1 MPLMTRRSS
10 RAQRNALAKFIR
22 KARGWLERDIADTL
36 AKTYGIHTE
45 EPEKRSATGARR
57 IEGPVQPNSLLEIL
71 EFFESDTADGPEGE
85 SAVRR
90 LIRETA
96 FTHFNQTIALQIAV
110 STEMFSAGD
119 GVVLSECP
127 PETLGRLA
135 DELRPD
141 LPELFDV
148 HHNPLL
154 ELKLSDSLHRK
165 LLTNVGSLPDELWDS
180 PDVLGKTYQ
189 LFNTDEERRSSVP
202 ATSRDLAIHNQYYTP
217 DYLVQFFIHN
227 GLGTTLAGKHC
238 DLRTKLSMLC
248 SPRSGPADID
258 LADVTVLDPACGSGN
273 LLLEAYDVLERA
285 WGYEGVCPRRAA
297 PKIIESLW
305 GVDIDPRATQLARA
319 ALILRARRHCVDK
332 LPIPNVI
339 CARPLPSGPEA
350 DALMADLP
358 PPLEA
363 VVRAISQELDRVQ
376 ILGPLLRVE
385 RCLRDELW
393 KAFRTGLARE
403 VPDGLSQ
410 QEHEPSLGDVLDRLD
425 KIARSEDAKVG
436 ERLFKAASLD
446 AVRFVKAMN
455 QSYTAVV
462 IHPPFS
468 GGTPEVDAYLRKEY
482 PWIPTNDYTMAA
494 AFVSRGL
501 ELTQARSGT
510 CSAVTPRADVLLK
523 TLDKWRR
530 RDRRDTNL
538 DVMID
543 LAPGVLEQSPSGA
556 AGFVLSSG
564 TPEGSAGFRLRK
576 IEDRETARRD
586 LLRRVSNLYDPGF
599 ASRTAISELR
609 VTQSDRSAVPGSPL
623 VQDYVRKLIEEGENQ
638 RVEFKQTALTSCDE
652 TPRKND
658 PRVKYA
664 IAKAV
669 CGFLNTGGGTL
680 LIGVHDDGYIVGLTA
695 DSKSMGRPKW
705 TPDGYQLKIREILQN
720 LLSHP
725 VTSLVEISF
734 SEGES
739 TWSSGVCIVSVHRS
753 DRPVF
758 APEKAATKSNK
769 PPPDAFYARDGNRT
783 RTLKGEDMI
792 AHMTRWWRL
801 FN

>member
-1 MPLMTRRSS
+1 MTRNSS
-10 RAQRNALAKFIR
+10 RAQRNALANFIR
-22 KARGWLERDIADTL
+22 KARGWLEEDITDTL
-36 AKTYGIHTE
+36 AKTYGIRTD
-45 EPEKRSATGARR
+45 EPAKRSATGARR
-57 IEGPVQPNSLLEIL
+57 IVGPERPNSLLEIL
-71 EFFESDTADGPEGE
+71 EFFESDAADGPDGE

-96 FTHFNQTIALQIAV
+96 FTHFNQIIALQIAV
-110 STEMFSAGD
+110 STEVFSARD

-127 PETLGRLA
+127 PETLRRLE
-135 DELRPD
+135 DELRAD

-154 ELKLSDSLHRK
+154 ELELSDSLRRK
-165 LLTNVGSLPDELWDS
+165 LLANVGSLPDELWDS
-180 PDVLGKTYQ
+180 AYVLGWTYQ

-202 ATSRDLAIHNQYYTP
+202 ATSRGLAIRNQYYTP
-217 DYLVQFFIHN
+217 NYLVQFLIHN
-227 GLGTTLAGKHC
+227 GLGATLAGKYC
-238 DLRTKLSMLC
+238 DLRDKLSMLC
-248 SPRSGPADID
+248 SPRSGSSDID

-285 WGYEGVCPRRAA
+285 WGYEGVCRRRAA
-297 PKIIESLW
+297 PKIIGSLW
-305 GVDIDPRATQLARA
+305 GVDIDPRATQLART
-319 ALILRARRHCVDK
+319 ALILRARRHCADK

-358 PPLEA
+358 SPLEA
-363 VVRAISQELDRVQ
+363 VVRAISQELDRAQV
-376 ILGPLLRVE
+376 LGPLLRVE
-385 RCLRDELW
+385 RRLRDELW
-393 KAFRTGLARE
+393 KAFRAGLARE

-410 QEHEPSLGDVLDRLD
+410 QEHEPSLSDVLDRLD

-455 QSYTAVV
+455 RSYTAVV

-468 GGTPEVDAYLRKEY
+468 GGNPEVDAYLRKEY

-501 ELTQARSGT
+501 ELTQARAGT

-530 RDRRDTNL
+530 RDRRNTNL
-538 DVMID
+538 HVMID
-543 LAPGVLEQSPSGA
+543 FAPGVLEQSLSGA
-556 AGFVLSSG
+556 AGFVLSASAPERSG
-564 TPEGSAGFRLRK
+564 GFRLRK
-576 IEDRETARRD
+576 IEDRQTARRD
-586 LLRRVSNLYDPGF
+586 LLRRVSNLCDPGF
-599 ASRTAISELR
+599 ASRTTIRELR
-609 VTQSDRSAVPGSPL
+609 VTHSDRSAVPGSPL
-623 VQDYVRKLIEEGENQ
+623 VQDYVDKLIEEGENQ
-638 RVEFKQTALTSCDE
+638 RVEFKQTSLTSCDE
-652 TPRKND
+652 IPRPND
-658 PRVKYA
+658 PRMKYA
-664 IAKAV
+664 IAKTV

-680 LIGVHDDGYIVGLTA
+680 LIGVHDDGHIVGLTA
-695 DSKSMGRPKW
+695 DRRSIGRLRW
-705 TPDGYQLKIREILQN
+705 SSDEYQLQIRQILQN

-725 VTSLVEISF
+725 VTDLVEISF
-734 SEGES
+734 SKGES
-739 TWSSGVCIVSVHRS
+739 TWSSGVCIVSVYRS

-769 PPPDAFYARDGNRT
+769 PRPDAFYARDGNRT
-783 RTLKGEDMI
+783 VMIKGEEMI
-792 AHMTRWWRL
+792 AHMTRWWRC